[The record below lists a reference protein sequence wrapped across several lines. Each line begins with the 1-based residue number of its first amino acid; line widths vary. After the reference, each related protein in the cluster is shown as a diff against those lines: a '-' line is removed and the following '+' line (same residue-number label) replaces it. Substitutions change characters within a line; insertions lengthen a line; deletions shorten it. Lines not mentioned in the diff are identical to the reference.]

1 MSPPPADTLILRDAT
16 QLEASTGHRTWGA
29 ATLLAR
35 LIVHQPETFFPPSP
49 VALRVLELGSG
60 TGLVG
65 LTAARTLG
73 ATGRNATVVV
83 SDGGDEPEAVLD
95 NLRYN
100 VAENFADSPGGDAVG
115 VRVQELDWRDFVPL
129 PIRAGVAPHGAPT
142 SLSTPRYDVI
152 LGSDLAYERGQA
164 TLLHAAVAAH
174 LAFPEENRPPS
185 VTVASR
191 ASARPACH
199 LVLPLRPT
207 HKVEMQEI
215 ESCFPQVGPTA
226 LDPISDPALV
236 RFGPDGRAYRL
247 STAARRE
254 IVAPDGFDS
263 SHGRRLARPGAGE
276 MTYEIRR
283 IQWAIVPFP

>member
-1 MSPPPADTLILRDAT
+1 M
-16 QLEASTGHRTWGA
+16 
-29 ATLLAR
+29 
-35 LIVHQPETFFPPSP
+35 
-49 VALRVLELGSG
+49 
-60 TGLVG
+60 
-65 LTAARTLG
+65 
-73 ATGRNATVVV
+73 VV

-100 VAENFADSPGGDAVG
+100 VAENFADSPCGNAVS
-115 VRVQELDWRDFVPL
+115 VRVEKLDWRDFVPL
-129 PIRAGVAPHGAPT
+129 PTRAGCPPHGVPT
-142 SLSTPRYDVI
+142 SLPTPRYDVI

-174 LAFPEENRPPS
+174 LAFPEENRHAS

-191 ASARPACH
+191 ASAPPAFH

-236 RFGPDGRAYRL
+236 RVGTDGRAYRL

-254 IVAPDGFDS
+254 IVAPDGFDC
-263 SHGRRLARPGAGE
+263 SHGRRLARPDAGE

-283 IQWAIVPFP
+283 IQWVVVPLP